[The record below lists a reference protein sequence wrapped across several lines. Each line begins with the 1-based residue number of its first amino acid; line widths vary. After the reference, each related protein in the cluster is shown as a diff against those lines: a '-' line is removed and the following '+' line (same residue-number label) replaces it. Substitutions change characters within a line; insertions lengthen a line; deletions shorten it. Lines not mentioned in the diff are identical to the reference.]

1 MLGVHYTFDQTQGAS
16 VAKHLQSG
24 DTYAADRFTLNHRPS
39 RRTAL
44 SLAVA
49 IALGMP
55 GMVQAQAEP
64 AAAELEEI
72 VVTGIR
78 AGIQSAIATKQEAMS
93 IVESISA
100 EDIGKLPDTSIAE
113 SISRLP
119 GLTSQRAEGR
129 ASAISLRGTD
139 PGFTSALLNGREQA
153 TTGDNRNVEFDQ
165 YPSELISQVVVYKTP
180 DSKLIGQGL
189 AGTIDMRTVRPLD
202 YGKQAVVL
210 NLRGEMNDNQDLGAD
225 SDDTGFRA
233 SFSYI
238 DQFMDGK
245 LGVAIGYAHLDSP
258 INTAGFG
265 TYEPWNAAGSSG
277 GAASCGGGSPNN
289 CVNNPGIAA
298 GNYVTNGMKVRADMG
313 STERDGLM
321 AAVQFAPNDFYTG
334 VVDLYWST
342 MDQTNNARSL
352 EVNLG
357 GYPAPCCDGTF
368 PNGTV
373 FGYSNTTVKNDTIVA
388 GTLNNVMP
396 LVRNFLFTTEDEI
409 LATGWRNE
417 FTLSDEWS
425 LMADISYSNATRDQL
440 QPEINAQYVTL
451 PANGS
456 APRNQYDTGTFQLR
470 NNSGMPSLSFLR
482 DYTDPTQVQIGP
494 TIYGA
499 GYTKRPRTEDELTS
513 FRLDATR
520 DADMWWFNSI
530 TFGANY
536 SDRSKEKESPESGL
550 STIGGGY
557 LPVDPRFLLSNTN
570 LNYADAGR
578 ALALNV
584 NGVLRDQFNP
594 VVWGTPTTP
603 GFAYLAGKFWT
614 VEEKIATTFVRGEL
628 DHDISDTV
636 TLKGNVGVQVIYTD
650 QSSDA
655 FRVNTSAGNT
665 VYSVTDGKDFTDVL
679 PQINLA
685 FVLPDSQAVRFGLAK
700 EQARPRMDQL
710 KATEESGF
718 NFATGEPGGSG
729 GNAQLDPW
737 EAWALDV
744 SYEKYF
750 GDNKG
755 YVSAAAFYK
764 DLDTYIYNQTTDG
777 YDFSALCATTPDSAF
792 PPGVVKQCTGRFT
805 QPVNGEGGYL
815 WGMEFAASVPFDMFS
830 DALEGFGAILSYSY
844 TDSDIEIQGSIS
856 SVATENIPLPGLSQD
871 VWNATLY
878 YENHGFGARIATRY
892 RSEYIGEVANFANE
906 RALRYVDADM
916 ITDAQLSYTFS
927 DNMLEGLQVLFQVNN
942 LTNEPY
948 IAYSENKQR
957 VLDYQEYG
965 TQYLL
970 GLNYRF

>member
-1 MLGVHYTFDQTQGAS
+1 M
-16 VAKHLQSG
+16 AKHLQSG
-24 DTYAADRFTLNHRPS
+24 DKRAADRLSSILLPT

-44 SLAVA
+44 SLAIAV
-49 IALGMP
+49 ALGMP
-55 GMVQAQAEP
+55 GIVHAQAAP
-64 AAAELEEI
+64 AAEGELEEI

-165 YPSELISQVVVYKTP
+165 YPSELISQVIVYKTP

-210 NLRGEMNDNQDLGAD
+210 NLRGEMNDNHDLGAD
-225 SDDTGFRA
+225 SDDTGYRA

-245 LGVAIGYAHLDSP
+245 LGFAFGYAHLDSP
-258 INTAGFG
+258 LNTAGFG
-265 TYEPWNAAGSSG
+265 TYEPWLPAGAPGDSLAPSTTTPCIG
-277 GAASCGGGSPNN
+277 GTCLY
-289 CVNNPGIAA
+289 NPGVPA
-298 GNYVTNGMKVRADMG
+298 GTYGTRGMKVRADMG
-313 STERDGLM
+313 STVRDGLM
-321 AAVQFAPNDFYTG
+321 ASVQFAPNDFYTG

-352 EVNLG
+352 EVNLS
-357 GYPAPCCDGTF
+357 GYPAPCCDGNEF
-368 PNGTV
+368 PSGTV
-373 FGYSNTTVKNDTIVA
+373 FGYSGTTIQNNSIVA
-388 GTLNNVMP
+388 GTLNTVLP

-409 LATGWRNE
+409 IATGWRNE
-417 FTLSDEWS
+417 FTLNDEWS
-425 LMADISYSNATRDQL
+425 MVADISYSNATRDQL
-440 QPEINAQYVTL
+440 QPEINAQFAQL
-451 PANGS
+451 PANGN

-470 NNSGMPSLSFLR
+470 NNSNMPSLSFLR
-482 DYTDPTQVQIGP
+482 DYTDSTQVLVGP
-494 TIYGA
+494 TIYGS
-499 GYTKRPRTEDELTS
+499 GYTKKPRTEDELTS

-520 DADMWWFNSI
+520 DADLWWFQSI
-530 TFGANY
+530 SFGANY
-536 SDRSKEKESPESGL
+536 SDRTKEKESPESAL
-550 STIGGGY
+550 STIGGGPY
-557 LPVDPRFLLSNTN
+557 QIDPSLLLDDMN

-578 ALALNV
+578 ALAWNV
-584 NGVLRDQFNP
+584 NGVLREYFNP
-594 VVWGTPTTP
+594 VVWGRPVV
-603 GFAYLAGKFWT
+603 GSSNYAYLVGKFWT
-614 VEEKIATTFVRGEL
+614 VEEEVVTTYVRGEL
-628 DHDISDTV
+628 DHEISDTV
-636 TLKGNVGVQVIYTD
+636 TLKGNVGLQVIYTD

-655 FRVNTSAGNT
+655 FRVNQATGNT
-665 VYSVTDGKDFTDVL
+665 IYGITDGKDYTDVL

-685 FVLPDSQAVRFGLAK
+685 FLLPDSQAVRFGLAK
-700 EQARPRMDQL
+700 EQARPRLDQL

-718 NFATGEPGGSG
+718 NFATGRPGGSG

-737 EAWALDV
+737 EAWAFDV

-750 GDNKG
+750 YENKG

-777 YDFSALCATTPDSAF
+777 YDFSALCATTPDDAF
-792 PPGVVKQCTGRFT
+792 PDGVVKQCTGNFT

-815 WGMEFAASVPFDMFS
+815 WGMEFAASLPFDVFS
-830 DALEGFGAILSYSY
+830 DALDGFGAIVSYSY

-856 SVATENIPLPGLSQD
+856 SVATQNITLPGLSQD

-878 YENHGFGARIATRY
+878 YEKHGFGARIATRY

-906 RALRYVDADM
+906 RSLRYVDADM
-916 ITDAQLSYTFS
+916 ITDAQLSYAFS
-927 DNMLEGLQVLFQVNN
+927 GNALEGVQVLFQVNN

-957 VLDYQEYG
+957 LLDYQEYG

-970 GLNYRF
+970 GLNYRFR

>member
-1 MLGVHYTFDQTQGAS
+1 
-16 VAKHLQSG
+16 VAKQLQSG
-24 DTYAADRFTLNHRPS
+24 DTRAVDRLSSILPPT

-44 SLAVA
+44 SFAIA

-55 GMVQAQAEP
+55 GMVHAQAAP
-64 AAAELEEI
+64 AAEGELEEI

-165 YPSELISQVVVYKTP
+165 YPSELISQVIVYKTP

-210 NLRGEMNDNQDLGAD
+210 NLRGEMNDNYDLGAD

-245 LGVAIGYAHLDSP
+245 LGLAIGYAHLDSP

-277 GAASCGGGSPNN
+277 GAASCGGGSPAN
-289 CVNNPGIAA
+289 CTNNPGVAA

-334 VVDLYWST
+334 VIDLYWST

-357 GYPAPCCDGTF
+357 GYPAPCCDGVF
-368 PNGTV
+368 PNGSV
-373 FGYSNTTVKNDTIVA
+373 FGYSNTTVRADTIVA

-409 LATGWRNE
+409 IATGWRNE

-440 QPEINAQYVTL
+440 QPEINAQYALL
-451 PANGS
+451 PANGN

-470 NNSGMPSLSFLR
+470 NNSNMPSLSFLR
-482 DYTDPTQVQIGP
+482 DYTDRTQVLVGP
-494 TIYGA
+494 TIYGS
-499 GYTKRPRTEDELTS
+499 GYTKKPRTEDELTS
-513 FRLDATR
+513 FRLDATLDR
-520 DADMWWFNSI
+520 DMWWFQSL

-536 SDRSKEKESPESGL
+536 SDRSKDKESPESAL
-550 STIGGGY
+550 STIGGGAY
-557 LPVDPRFLLSNTN
+557 QIDPSLLLGNMN

-578 ALALNV
+578 ALAWNV
-584 NGVLRDQFNP
+584 NGVLREYFNP
-594 VVWGTPTTP
+594 VVWGTPTQP

-614 VEEKIATTFVRGEL
+614 VEEKIATTFLRGEL
-628 DHDISDTV
+628 DHEISDSV

-655 FRVNTSAGNT
+655 YRVNTAAGNT
-665 VYSVTDGKDFTDVL
+665 VYSITDGKDFTDVL

-737 EAWALDV
+737 EAWAFDV

-750 GDNKG
+750 YDNKG

-777 YDFSALCATTPDSAF
+777 YSFAALCATTPDTAF

-805 QPVNGEGGYL
+805 QPVNGDGGYL
-815 WGMEFAASVPFDMFS
+815 WGMEFAASLPFDMFS
-830 DALEGFGAILSYSY
+830 EALDGFGAILSYSY
-844 TDSDIEIQGSIS
+844 TQSDIEIQGSIS
-856 SVATENIPLPGLSQD
+856 SVSTDNIPLPGLSED

-906 RALRYVDADM
+906 RALRFVDSDM
-916 ITDAQLSYTFS
+916 ITDAQLSYAFS
-927 DNMLEGLQVLFQVNN
+927 GNALEGLQVLFQVNN

-957 VLDYQEYG
+957 LLDYQEYG

-970 GLNYRF
+970 GLNYKFR